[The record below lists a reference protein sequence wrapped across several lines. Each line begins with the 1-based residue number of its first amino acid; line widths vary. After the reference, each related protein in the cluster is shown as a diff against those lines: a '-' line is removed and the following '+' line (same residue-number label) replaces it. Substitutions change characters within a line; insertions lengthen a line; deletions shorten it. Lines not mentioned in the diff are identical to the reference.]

1 MYQTLP
7 FAEAATEEPPQL
19 QWVYDYYADY
29 DADYRYTG
37 SRAGIAQYPD
47 TDYRYEQILWKNI
60 CLLPLFSW
68 GVKLPLRYLLNTQ
81 KKIRVL
87 EFDIWK

>member
-1 MYQTLP
+1 MTRP
-7 FAEAATEEPPQL
+7 FTEAATEEPPQL

-47 TDYRYEQILWKNI
+47 TDYRYRFVLYCIM
-60 CLLPLFSW
+60 PLFLRS
-68 GVKLPLRYLLNTQ
+68 GKLPQEIFTNLGMEGPL
-81 KKIRVL
+81 
-87 EFDIWK
+87 

>member
-1 MYQTLP
+1 MTRP
-7 FAEAATEEPPQL
+7 FTEAATEEPPQL

-47 TDYRYEQILWKNI
+47 TDYRYIQIWWKNI
-60 CLLPLFSW
+60 CILPLFHTKEESW
-68 GVKLPLRYLLNTQ
+68 NLTSGNENMQ
-81 KKIRVL
+81 C
-87 EFDIWK
+87 E

>member
-1 MYQTLP
+1 MTRP
-7 FAEAATEEPPQL
+7 FTEAATEEPPQL

-47 TDYRYEQILWKNI
+47 TDYRCIQIW
-60 CLLPLFSW
+60 
-68 GVKLPLRYLLNTQ
+68 
-81 KKIRVL
+81 
-87 EFDIWK
+87 

>member
-1 MYQTLP
+1 MLVLVEINDKT
-7 FAEAATEEPPQL
+7 FTEAATEEPPQL

-47 TDYRYEQILWKNI
+47 TDYRYIQIW
-60 CLLPLFSW
+60 
-68 GVKLPLRYLLNTQ
+68 
-81 KKIRVL
+81 
-87 EFDIWK
+87 